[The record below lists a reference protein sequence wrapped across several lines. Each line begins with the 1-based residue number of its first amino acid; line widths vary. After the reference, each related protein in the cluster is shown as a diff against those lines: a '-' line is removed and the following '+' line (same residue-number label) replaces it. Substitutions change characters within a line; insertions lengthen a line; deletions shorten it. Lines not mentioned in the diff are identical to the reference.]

1 MGRMEEGRT
10 GPVQGRPS
18 LPSRHLC
25 NEVHL
30 SKHHELR
37 KHDDRY
43 LALISVYCLSCV
55 GFFRSHINCQVI
67 KIIKSTVQ
75 VKKETE
81 A

>member
-1 MGRMEEGRT
+1 MGRMEEERT
-10 GPVQGRPS
+10 GPVQGKPS

-25 NEVHL
+25 NELHL
-30 SKHHELR
+30 SKHDELH
-37 KHDDRY
+37 KHDRY

-55 GFFRSHINCQVI
+55 GFFGCHTSCQVI
-67 KIIKSTVQ
+67 KIIKSTLQ

>member
-1 MGRMEEGRT
+1 MEEGRT
-10 GPVQGRPS
+10 GPVLGRSS
-18 LPSRHLC
+18 LPIRHLC
-25 NEVHL
+25 NELHP
-30 SKHHELR
+30 SKHDELR

-55 GFFRSHINCQVI
+55 GFFGCPINCQVI
-67 KIIKSTVQ
+67 KIIKSTLQ